1 MATLAETSC
10 NPVSFA
16 PSGDHAV
23 VNLDANANAAPTA
36 KVLSAVVEAMTNGAG
51 NPSSSHL
58 AGDLARA
65 IVERARDAVIGLLS
79 GAYEDGVVFTSGC
92 TEANNTVLR
101 GLTGHPARTLFV
113 SAVEHASVLKVAQR
127 LAAEGAEVRFVP
139 VNAGGIVDLIEL
151 EVGLQDSR
159 DRSLIS
165 IQTANSETGVIQPIA
180 AIADLARRYGAIF
193 HADAAQSLG
202 KLRTVLGRGHGPD
215 VITLSGHKLHAP
227 AGTGAIVSGDAAIEY
242 APLIVGGDQEHG
254 RRAGTQSVPL
264 LAGLAAACEQRARA
278 LDADVAMMSMLRD
291 RLESG
296 IRTLLPWT
304 VVNGVA
310 SPRLPNASSIR
321 FVGVDGMALVANL
334 DAEGILASQ
343 GSACSSRRPEPSHV
357 LTAMGL
363 SEADAFSSVRF
374 SVSPLNTVEEIDHA
388 VQIIVAAASRL
399 RGGL

>member
-1 MATLAETSC
+1 MAPLAETSC
-10 NPVSFA
+10 DSTSLAFSA
-16 PSGDHAV
+16 DHSV
-23 VNLDANANAAPTA
+23 INLDANANAAPTA
-36 KVLSAVVEAMTNGAG
+36 MVLSAVVEAMTSGAG
-51 NPSSSHL
+51 NPSSGHL

-65 IVERARDAVIGLLS
+65 IVERARDAVIGLLG

-101 GLTGHPARTLFV
+101 GLASHPARTLFV

-127 LAAEGAEVRFVP
+127 LEVEGTEVRVVP
-139 VNAGGIVDLIEL
+139 VDAGGIVDLIEL

-159 DRSLIS
+159 DRGLIS

-193 HADAAQSLG
+193 HADAAQSFG
-202 KLRTVLGRGHGPD
+202 KIRTVLGRGHGPD

-227 AGTGAIVSGDAAIEY
+227 AGTGAIVNGGAAIEY

-264 LAGLAAACEQRARA
+264 LAGLAAACKQRASA
-278 LDADVAMMSMLRD
+278 LDADVATMSTLRD
-291 RLESG
+291 RLESS

-304 VVNGVA
+304 VVNGA
-310 SPRLPNASSIR
+310 GAPRLPNASNIR

-363 SEADAFSSVRF
+363 SEAEAFSSVRF
-374 SVSPLNTVEEIDHA
+374 SVSPLNTHQEIDQA

>member
-10 NPVSFA
+10 SPVSFA
-16 PSGDHAV
+16 PGGDHTV

-36 KVLSAVVEAMTNGAG
+36 AVLSAVVEAMTNGAG
-51 NPSSSHL
+51 NPSSGHL
-58 AGDLARA
+58 AGDLARG
-65 IVERARDAVIGLLS
+65 IVERTRDSVVALLE
-79 GAYEDGVVFTSGC
+79 GAFEDGVVFTSGC

-101 GLTGHPARTLFV
+101 GMVGHTAQTLFV
-113 SAVEHASVLKVAQR
+113 STVEHASVLKVALR
-127 LAAEGAEVRFVP
+127 LAVEFTEVRFVR
-139 VNAGGIVDLIEL
+139 VDADGVIDLGEL
-151 EVGLQDSR
+151 EVGLQGSP

-165 IQTANSETGVIQPIA
+165 IQTANSETGVIQPVA
-180 AIADLARRYGAIF
+180 AIADLARRYGAIY
-193 HADAAQSLG
+193 HADAAQSFG
-202 KLRTVLGRGHGPD
+202 KIRTVLGRGHGPD

-227 AGTGAIVSGDAAIEY
+227 AGTGAIVSADAEIEY

-264 LAGLAAACEQRARA
+264 LAGLAAACEQRGST
-278 LDADVAMMSMLRD
+278 LDEDVAMMSMLRD

-310 SPRLPNASSIR
+310 SPRLPNASNIR

-374 SVSPLNTVEEIDHA
+374 SVSPLNTLEEIDHA
-388 VQIIVAAASRL
+388 VQIIVAAATRL

>member
-1 MATLAETSC
+1 MATPAGTSC
-10 NPVSFA
+10 DPVPFA
-16 PSGDHAV
+16 PSDGHAV

-36 KVLSAVVEAMTNGAG
+36 MVLSAVVEAMTSGAG
-51 NPSSSHL
+51 NPSSGHL
-58 AGDLARA
+58 AGDLARG
-65 IVERARDAVIGLLS
+65 IVERTRDAVIGLLE

-101 GLTGHPARTLFV
+101 GLAGRPAQILLV

-127 LAAEGAEVRFVP
+127 LALEGVEIRLVP
-139 VNAGGIVDLIEL
+139 VDARGIVDLTEL
-151 EVGLQDSR
+151 EASLQDSR
-159 DRSLIS
+159 NRSLIS
-165 IQTANSETGVIQPIA
+165 IQTANSETGVIQPTA
-180 AIADLARRYGAIF
+180 AIADLAGRYGAIF
-193 HADAAQSLG
+193 HADAAQSFG
-202 KLRTVLGRGHGPD
+202 KIRTVLGRGHGPD

-227 AGTGAIVSGDAAIEY
+227 AGTGAIVSGDTAIEY

-264 LAGLAAACEQRARA
+264 LAGLAAACEQRARTF
-278 LDADVAMMSMLRD
+278 DADLATMSMLRD
-291 RLESG
+291 RLEAS
-296 IRTLLPWT
+296 IRVQLPWT
-304 VVNGVA
+304 VVNGAV
-310 SPRLPNASSIR
+310 SLRLPNASNIR

-374 SVSPLNTVEEIDHA
+374 SVSPLNTSEEIDHA

-399 RGGL
+399 RGSL